1 MKYLEFYESYYKN
14 SNQKIPQIVIL
25 YDNDGAGRNAYSTN
39 SKKKFSHIDVKHML
53 IHNVWG
59 NDIANSNNVNH
70 EIEDFLYP
78 EIMCYL
84 VNEIMQK
91 KSMNKID
98 SKELIKQLNTPAF
111 NSSGI
116 MSLLE
121 YHKNKE
127 NPERGGEISFVSSG
141 NATNQIKESL
151 AGLFEIE
158 GNAKIIN
165 ILEKCNEKY
174 PYVKE
179 FIERIANGEN

>member
-1 MKYLEFYESYYKN
+1 
-14 SNQKIPQIVIL
+14 
-25 YDNDGAGRNAYSTN
+25 
-39 SKKKFSHIDVKHML
+39 ML

-91 KSMNKID
+91 KSMNKIREYIN
-98 SKELIKQLNTPAF
+98 KIHLFRNQFLISFEFKQLNTPAF